1 MKKYNLD
8 TELKM
13 QNQTFKI
20 KDAVWLRYIK
30 KIDLYCALENNKP
43 LFFISPYFCGVL
55 YSKNFIHIDGLL
67 KPGYFKK
74 FLNQRKILFKNCYFD
89 VLYKN
94 DKELLDVVK
103 DKINNKENIFI

>member
-8 TELKM
+8 IEFKI

-43 LFFISPYFCGVL
+43 LFFISPYFSALLC
-55 YSKNFIHIDGLL
+55 SKSFAYNDGLL
-67 KPGYFKK
+67 KPGYFKR
-74 FLNQRKILFKNCYFD
+74 FLNERKIVFKNCYYD

-103 DKINNKENIFI
+103 DKMNNKEDIFI